1 MMGRH
6 FQKRRLIVYTN
17 IIKDRRDHSYDAE
30 NLTCDE
36 VTERKDYIRMD
47 QEIIRTLGPKIICSA
62 CQKFANFFLMRKK
75 PNEHYSFEAE
85 ILHFSA

>member
-1 MMGRH
+1 MLS
-6 FQKRRLIVYTN
+6 KEEADCIYA
-17 IIKDRRDHSYDAE
+17 Y
-30 NLTCDE
+30 NLHQVQIRINRCGE
-36 VTERKDYIRMD
+36 VMERKDYIRMD